1 MAFQVMLYQISVHCI
16 SDIGLI
22 RHNNEDYWK
31 SLKDEQFFVL
41 ADGMGGHQAGEV
53 ASKSAVEN
61 LCQLFQEHYFSLCQV
76 DINQAKQSLKEMI
89 REVNGAV
96 YRLGKE
102 NPHLRGM
109 GTTLCI
115 IFLHPAGVIYGHVG
129 DSRIYRL
136 RQGKLEQ
143 ITQDH
148 SLLRELIELGQLSEQ
163 QAEDFLYKNIIT
175 KAIGTEP
182 SVEPALADTPVEE
195 GDLFMMCS
203 DGLSDLV
210 SLADMQEIIS
220 RNTEEKAA
228 RLLVENAKAH
238 GGYDNITVFLL
249 KVQGKHGT
257 HLS

>member
-1 MAFQVMLYQISVHCI
+1 MALQVMLYQISLHCI

-61 LCQLFQEHYFSLCQV
+61 LCQLFQQHYSSLCQV
-76 DINQAKQSLKEMI
+76 DITQAKQSLKEMI
-89 REVNGAV
+89 REVNGLV
-96 YRLGKE
+96 YRLSKE

-109 GTTLCI
+109 GTTLCC

-136 RQGKLEQ
+136 RHGKLEQ
-143 ITQDH
+143 ITHDH
-148 SLLRELIELGQLSEQ
+148 SLMRELIEIGQLSEQ

-182 SVEPALADTPVEE
+182 SVDPAVAHTPLEIGDT
-195 GDLFMMCS
+195 FMMCS

-210 SLADMQEIIS
+210 SFSDMQEIIS
-220 RNTEEKAA
+220 HHNEEKAA
-228 RLLVENAKAH
+228 HLLVENAKAH

-249 KVQGKHGT
+249 KIQGKHAT